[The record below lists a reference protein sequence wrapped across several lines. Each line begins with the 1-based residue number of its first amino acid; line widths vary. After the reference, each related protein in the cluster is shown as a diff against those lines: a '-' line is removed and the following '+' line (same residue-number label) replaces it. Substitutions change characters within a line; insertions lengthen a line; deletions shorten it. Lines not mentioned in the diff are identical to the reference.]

1 MQAHIQAHAW
11 WQSDGAPETML
22 NDFSMS
28 TRMKTRNENRNET
41 TREHRR
47 EREREGRRSSK
58 GGQKWGVG
66 SVERLKCNC
75 NK

>member
-47 EREREGRRSSK
+47 EREREKEGGLAK
-58 GGQKWGVG
+58 GGKSGEWVVWRG
-66 SVERLKCNC
+66 
-75 NK
+75 